1 MYNMIISIDYR
12 KHIVSK
18 VLTKSFKVK
27 QIDRRVLIIKQS
39 QTIIEKTKKV
49 KNRKKNIFSL
59 MNNLVIIFKLKLRI
73 KKEEKK
79 DISEVYLI

>member
-12 KHIVSK
+12 KHIISK

-27 QIDRRVLIIKQS
+27 RIDRRVLIIKQS
-39 QTIIEKTKKV
+39 QTKIEKTKKV

-59 MNNLVIIFKLKLRI
+59 MNNFVIIFKLKLKT

-79 DISEVYLI
+79 DINKVYLI